1 MTKSLN
7 VLHIDSSSIWGGGQ
21 SQIATLIH
29 ESNYSEIAHHLAS
42 PKISKLYFKTRAH
55 IAGYVPLHR
64 LSILNPLQFVRVRN
78 YCVKNKI
85 AIIHAHCGKSHAFA
99 YWLKRL
105 LLPHIALVVHRRIPA
120 KIRPNFLSRKKFI
133 DLTVNHFICVS
144 NFIKGVLMSGGVDES
159 RLSVI
164 RSSKKRFSSTA
175 DKKTSARETISRT
188 RGLAKDGNVF
198 ILSASRLVPDKGLF
212 ILIQAFRK
220 LIKHYP
226 GARLFIAGEGELESE
241 LKLTARSLIDAGV
254 VVFLGFRKD
263 VPELL
268 LGSDIFA
275 IPSLSEG
282 LGSTIIEAMFARTAV
297 IGSAV
302 EGIPELIRHESTGLL
317 VQPGDAD
324 ALSLALLRLAE
335 NTTLRLNLAESAND
349 WALEACS
356 ADNMV
361 KKTIEVYQSLIE
373 GASPKTSL

>member
-1 MTKSLN
+1 
-7 VLHIDSSSIWGGGQ
+7 
-21 SQIATLIH
+21 
-29 ESNYSEIAHHLAS
+29 
-42 PKISKLYFKTRAH
+42 
-55 IAGYVPLHR
+55 
-64 LSILNPLQFVRVRN
+64 
-78 YCVKNKI
+78 
-85 AIIHAHCGKSHAFA
+85 
-99 YWLKRL
+99 
-105 LLPHIALVVHRRIPA
+105 
-120 KIRPNFLSRKKFI
+120 
-133 DLTVNHFICVS
+133 
-144 NFIKGVLMSGGVDES
+144 MSGGVDES

-317 VQPGDAD
+317 V
-324 ALSLALLRLAE
+324 LHSVLTSLNRQTTGLWRLAAL
-335 NTTLRLNLAESAND
+335 TTWL
-349 WALEACS
+349 
-356 ADNMV
+356 
-361 KKTIEVYQSLIE
+361 KKQSRST
-373 GASPKTSL
+373 SP